1 MSELRSNLA
10 NLGLAAVAI
19 GFGTAAP
26 AQAETELL
34 DIADIAVEDIELADL
49 ELQGLNANPL
59 EGEEAEA
66 EQVTSVSQ
74 LSDVQPTD
82 WAFQALQSLVER
94 YGCIAG
100 YPDGTFRGNQPLTR
114 YEFAAGLNACLDQI
128 LAQMPNGGIAPGDL
142 DTIRRLQDEFASQ
155 LAALRGRVDSLESR
169 LDTVEAQ
176 QFSTTTKLE
185 GTVIFSL
192 YGIGAGERA
201 DGSDADRVTGFGQR
215 TRLEFLTSFT
225 GEDELFMRLQA
236 SNIPEF
242 AEELQTPEGE
252 LAFAGDSGN
261 SVEIDALNYAFPVG
275 DKLTVVVSASAG
287 ASDDFASSVNP
298 YLDGDG
304 NSGALSRFGTRA
316 SVFYP
321 IEQAGVGLEF
331 AMSDALTL
339 SAGYYAADAS
349 DSSPGAGLFNGAY
362 GALGQLAFHPSD
374 EFEIA
379 LTYLHT
385 FGLETGTG
393 SNLSNFGSFL
403 SDRYGEDASV
413 SSDAFG
419 VEVSWLFADWAALGG
434 WVGYVNSEVEKD
446 IGPIEEGAD
455 IDAWNWAVTLAFPDL
470 FGDGKLAGIIVGQE
484 PRVTDVSGSLERAGI
499 DDDEDTSLHVEAF
512 YSLQITDGITITP
525 GLIWLTAPNHDNDN
539 DDVIIGAVRTTF
551 SF

>member
-1 MSELRSNLA
+1 MTQQQCENRQNLA
-10 NLGLAAVAI
+10 RFGLTAIAI
-19 GFGTAAP
+19 GLGIAAP
-26 AQAETELL
+26 ARAEIAGTTETSA
-34 DIADIAVEDIELADL
+34 IAEPSDRADL
-49 ELQGLNANPL
+49 SVDSLANEP
-59 EGEEAEA
+59 ADA
-66 EQVTSVSQ
+66 IEQVTSVSQ

-100 YPDGTFRGNQPLTR
+100 YPDGTFRGDRALTR

-128 LAQMPNGGIAPGDL
+128 LAQVGGDGIAPGDL
-142 DTIRRLQDEFASQ
+142 DTIRRLQDEFAAQ
-155 LAALRGRVDSLESR
+155 LASLRGRVDSLESR
-169 LDTVEAQ
+169 VDTVEAQ

-185 GTVIFSL
+185 GAVIFSL
-192 YGIGAGERA
+192 YGIGAGDRA
-201 DGSDADRVTGFGQR
+201 DGTDADRVTGFGQR

-225 GEDELFMRLQA
+225 GEDELFLRMQA
-236 SNIPEF
+236 SNIPGF
-242 AEELQTPEGE
+242 ADELQTNEGD
-252 LAFAGDSGN
+252 LFYADDNGN
-261 SVEIDALNYAFPVG
+261 SVEIDALNYAFPIG
-275 DKLTVVVSASAG
+275 DRLNVVVSANAG

-316 SVFYP
+316 SIFYL
-321 IEQAGVGLEF
+321 IEQAGVGLEYSI
-331 AMSDALTL
+331 SDDFTL
-339 SAGYYAADAS
+339 SAGYYAGEPA
-349 DSSPGAGLFNGAY
+349 DSSPGLGLFNGPY

-379 LTYLHT
+379 LTYLRA

-419 VEVSWLFADWAALGG
+419 LEMSWQFADWAALGG

-446 IGPIEEGAD
+446 IGPIEAGAD
-455 IDAWNWAVTLAFPDL
+455 IDSWNWAATLAFPDL
-470 FGDGKLAGIIVGQE
+470 FGAGNLAGIIVGQE
-484 PRVTDVSGSLERAGI
+484 PRVTDVSGSLDRAGI
-499 DDDEDTSLHVEAF
+499 EDDDSSLHVEAF
-512 YSLQITDGITITP
+512 YSWQITDGITITP
-525 GLIWLTAPNHDNDN
+525 GLIWLTAPNHDDDN
-539 DDVIIGAVRTTF
+539 DDVVIGAIRTTF